1 MKILH
6 TSDWHLGQH
15 FICKSRAREHQAFMT
30 WLLAQV
36 EQLQIDAVIVAGD
49 IFDTG
54 TPPSYARELYNSFV
68 VAMHKAQCQL
78 IILAGNHDSVA
89 MLNESKQ
96 LVSQLNTQVIANVSA
111 ELESQLLHIPQRD
124 GLPGALVCAVPF
136 IRPRDVMQSQA
147 GQTGVA
153 KQQQLGNAIS
163 EHYSQLYQLA
173 LQQRQVLGDVPIIAT
188 GHLTAVGA
196 SVTESVRD
204 IYIGS
209 LDAFAAQQFPAADY
223 IALGHIHRAQRV
235 AKSEHI
241 RYSGSP
247 IALSF
252 DEVKQQKSV
261 NLVTFDGAKLI
272 DVTELPVPR
281 FQPMQVVKGNLAQI
295 AEQLT
300 ALALPVTDSAP
311 TSTDAQTVWLSIE
324 VQEQD
329 YLIDLQ
335 NRIAAL
341 TEGLPVEVLQVRR
354 ARKDREQHLQ
364 ATHNETLSELAVMD
378 VFQRCLQGVEF
389 SSDAEQARKARIE
402 LAFQQIVEQVEHAN
416 EDDNQ

>member
-1 MKILH
+1 
-6 TSDWHLGQH
+6 
-15 FICKSRAREHQAFMT
+15 
-30 WLLAQV
+30 
-36 EQLQIDAVIVAGD
+36 
-49 IFDTG
+49 
-54 TPPSYARELYNSFV
+54 
-68 VAMHKAQCQL
+68 
-78 IILAGNHDSVA
+78 
-89 MLNESKQ
+89 
-96 LVSQLNTQVIANVSA
+96 
-111 ELESQLLHIPQRD
+111 
-124 GLPGALVCAVPF
+124 
-136 IRPRDVMQSQA
+136 MQSQA

-173 LQQRQVLGDVPIIAT
+173 LQQRQALGDVPIIAT

-311 TSTDAQTVWLSIE
+311 TSTDTQTVWLSIE